1 MYIGK
6 TRRKYYN
13 FLFLLEILRYIVI
26 FSKLYLEKTIMI
38 QLAIYC
44 IANRKRGVM
53 MTIEE
58 ILAGESKNVEFKEN
72 LPEKSIKYMKSVV
85 AFANGTGGKIIFG
98 IADKTREVVGFDK
111 EDVFKKMDA
120 IANAVSDSCEPAIIP
135 DITLQTV
142 GGKTVIVV
150 EVSEGRQRP
159 YYIKALG
166 RDGGVYV
173 RVAGTTRLADE
184 YMIKELLF
192 EGSNRY
198 YDQALC
204 TGLNV
209 TDEDIDVLCK
219 AMKEQAVKNA
229 RTEEQKAAIKD
240 VGRQQLR
247 SWGILIERDGKDYP
261 SNAFAILTGNGGLHV
276 ATQCGVFKGTTKAVF
291 VDRRE
296 YTGPL
301 WEQIDEAFQFVLR
314 NIHLGATIVGIYR
327 QDVYEIPPDAIREL
341 IINAMVHRS
350 YLDHGTIQVAVYDNR
365 LEITSPGKLPMGQTM
380 ERMKE
385 GYSKIRNEAL
395 AHAFAYMN
403 LIEHWG
409 SGIPRIIDKVK
420 AAGLREPEFIGGE
433 VDLRI
438 NIYRGQ
444 VDGTVDLN
452 DLNNAIKVPDT
463 IDKMPDSGN
472 EVPDKTETVP
482 DTMGKMPDSDNE
494 VPDTTEKMPDSEQ
507 EQQIYKYVLENGS
520 ITTAETVEILDVKH
534 RRARAVL
541 LNMVKDGYLRKEG
554 AARSTIYVKN
564 TEGK

>member
-1 MYIGK
+1 MY
-6 TRRKYYN
+6 
-13 FLFLLEILRYIVI
+13 L
-26 FSKLYLEKTIMI
+26 
-38 QLAIYC
+38 Q
-44 IANRKRGVM
+44 
-53 MTIEE
+53 

-72 LPEKSIKYMKSVV
+72 LPEKSI
-85 AFANGTGGKIIFG
+85 
-98 IADKTREVVGFDK
+98 
-111 EDVFKKMDA
+111 
-120 IANAVSDSCEPAIIP
+120 C
-135 DITLQTV
+135 
-142 GGKTVIVV
+142 
-150 EVSEGRQRP
+150 
-159 YYIKALG
+159 
-166 RDGGVYV
+166 
-173 RVAGTTRLADE
+173 
-184 YMIKELLF
+184 
-192 EGSNRY
+192 
-198 YDQALC
+198 
-204 TGLNV
+204 
-209 TDEDIDVLCK
+209 
-219 AMKEQAVKNA
+219 
-229 RTEEQKAAIKD
+229 
-240 VGRQQLR
+240 
-247 SWGILIERDGKDYP
+247 
-261 SNAFAILTGNGGLHV
+261 
-276 ATQCGVFKGTTKAVF
+276 
-291 VDRRE
+291 
-296 YTGPL
+296 
-301 WEQIDEAFQFVLR
+301 
-314 NIHLGATIVGIYR
+314 
-327 QDVYEIPPDAIREL
+327 EL

-350 YLDHGTIQVAVYDNR
+350 YLDHGTILVAVYDNL

-380 ERMKE
+380 EPMKE
-385 GYSKIRNEAL
+385 AYSKIRNEAL

-482 DTMGKMPDSDNE
+482 DT
-494 VPDTTEKMPDSEQ
+494 TEKMPDSEQ

-564 TEGK
+564 TEGR

>member
-1 MYIGK
+1 
-6 TRRKYYN
+6 
-13 FLFLLEILRYIVI
+13 
-26 FSKLYLEKTIMI
+26 
-38 QLAIYC
+38 
-44 IANRKRGVM
+44 

-58 ILAGESKNVEFKEN
+58 ILVGESKNVEFKES

-85 AFANGTGGKIIFG
+85 VFANGTGGKIIFG

-111 EDVFKKMDA
+111 EDVFEKMDA

-135 DITLQTV
+135 DISLQTMD
-142 GGKTVIVV
+142 GKTVIVV
-150 EVSEGRQRP
+150 EVS
-159 YYIKALG
+159 
-166 RDGGVYV
+166 
-173 RVAGTTRLADE
+173 
-184 YMIKELLF
+184 

-204 TGLNV
+204 TGLSI
-209 TDEDIDVLCK
+209 TDEDIDALCK

-229 RTEEQKAAIKD
+229 HNEEQKASIKD

-247 SWGILIERDGKDYP
+247 SWGVLIERDGKDYP
-261 SNAFAILTGNGGLHV
+261 SNAFAILTGNAGLHV

-420 AAGLREPEFIGGE
+420 AAGLREPEFTGGE

-444 VDGTVDLN
+444 IDGTVDLN
-452 DLNNAIKVPDT
+452 ASNTAVKPPLNRRETADKVPA
-463 IDKMPDSGN
+463 N
-472 EVPDKTETVP
+472 
-482 DTMGKMPDSDNE
+482 
-494 VPDTTEKMPDSEQ
+494 EQ
-507 EQQIYKYVLENGS
+507 EQQIYKYVSENAG
-520 ITTAETVEILDVKH
+520 ITTAQAMKLLGIKQRRTREILAK
-534 RRARAVL
+534 
-541 LNMVKDGYLRKEG
+541 MVEKGWLRKEG
-554 AARSTIYVKN
+554 ASRSTIYVKN
-564 TEGK
+564 TEGR

>member
-1 MYIGK
+1 
-6 TRRKYYN
+6 
-13 FLFLLEILRYIVI
+13 
-26 FSKLYLEKTIMI
+26 
-38 QLAIYC
+38 
-44 IANRKRGVM
+44 

-58 ILAGESKNVEFKEN
+58 ILAGESKNVEYKEN

-98 IADKTREVVGFDK
+98 IADKTREVVGFDN

-142 GGKTVIVV
+142 DGKTVIVV
-150 EVSEGRQRP
+150 EISEGRQRP

-198 YDQALC
+198 YDQTLC
-204 TGLNV
+204 PRLNI
-209 TDEDIDVLCK
+209 TDEDIEALCK

-229 RTEEQKAAIKD
+229 HNEEQKVSIKD

-247 SWGILIERDGKDYP
+247 SWGVLIERDGKDYP

-276 ATQCGVFKGTTKAVF
+276 TTQCGVFKGTTKAVF

-327 QDVYEIPPDAIREL
+327 QDIYEIPPDAIREL
-341 IINAMVHRS
+341 IINAVVHRS

-385 GYSKIRNEAL
+385 GYSKIRNEAI

-409 SGIPRIIDKVK
+409 SGIPRIIEKVK

-438 NIYRGQ
+438 NIFRGQ
-444 VDGTVDLN
+444 ITSKN
-452 DLNNAIKVPDT
+452 SNKVPDST
-463 IDKMPDSGN
+463 DRVPDST
-472 EVPDKTETVP
+472 DR
-482 DTMGKMPDSDNE
+482 
-494 VPDTTEKMPDSEQ
+494 VPDTTDKVPDSTDRVPDTTDKVPDIADRVPDNEQ
-507 EQQIYKYVLENGS
+507 EQQIYEYITENGS
-520 ITTAETVEILDVKH
+520 ITTSETMELLQVKQ
-534 RRARAVL
+534 RRARTVL
-541 LNMVKDGYLRKEG
+541 MHMLVKGYLKREG
-554 AARSTIYVKN
+554 AARSTRYTKN

>member
-1 MYIGK
+1 
-6 TRRKYYN
+6 
-13 FLFLLEILRYIVI
+13 
-26 FSKLYLEKTIMI
+26 MI
-38 QLAIYC
+38 QFAKHRV
-44 IANRKRGVM
+44 AKRERGVT

-58 ILAGESKNVEFKEN
+58 ILAGESKNVEFKET

-98 IADKTREVVGFDK
+98 IADKTRDVVGFDK
-111 EDVFKKMDA
+111 EDVFKKM
-120 IANAVSDSCEPAIIP
+120 
-135 DITLQTV
+135 
-142 GGKTVIVV
+142 
-150 EVSEGRQRP
+150 
-159 YYIKALG
+159 
-166 RDGGVYV
+166 
-173 RVAGTTRLADE
+173 
-184 YMIKELLF
+184 
-192 EGSNRY
+192 
-198 YDQALC
+198 
-204 TGLNV
+204 
-209 TDEDIDVLCK
+209 
-219 AMKEQAVKNA
+219 
-229 RTEEQKAAIKD
+229 
-240 VGRQQLR
+240 
-247 SWGILIERDGKDYP
+247 
-261 SNAFAILTGNGGLHV
+261 
-276 ATQCGVFKGTTKAVF
+276 
-291 VDRRE
+291 
-296 YTGPL
+296 
-301 WEQIDEAFQFVLR
+301 
-314 NIHLGATIVGIYR
+314 
-327 QDVYEIPPDAIREL
+327 DAIREL

-452 DLNNAIKVPDT
+452 NAIKVPDT
-463 IDKMPDSGN
+463 IGKMPDSGNKVPDKTEIVPDNMKKMPDSGN
-472 EVPDKTETVP
+472 EVPD
-482 DTMGKMPDSDNE
+482 
-494 VPDTTEKMPDSEQ
+494 TTEKIPDSER

-564 TEGK
+564 TEGR